1 MSSNNILADLQPQ
14 AVFKYFEQICAIPH
28 GSGNVKK
35 ISDYLC
41 EFAKERNLWFKQDE
55 SYNVIIK
62 KPASDSESKAAPVI
76 LQGHIDMVALKTD
89 DKVKD
94 MEKEGLD
101 LYIEDGYV
109 KADRTTLGADDGIA
123 VAYALAILDS
133 KDMSHPPIEA
143 VFTVDEEV
151 GMTGAEAINLDCLDG
166 KIMLNIDSEEEGI
179 FLSGCA
185 GGATLKASYP
195 LNKSDITGTK
205 ITIKING
212 LTSGH
217 SGTDIICQ
225 RANANIL
232 MGRLLFAVKECVNI
246 VGISG
251 GEKDNSIAPFA
262 NAAIMTQEAD
272 KVTELLNNTA
282 NVLKEEYSV
291 TDSQLIITIKNE
303 AESRCQACDDKTSQM
318 IINVLNYI
326 PDGVIKMSNDIK
338 GLVQTSLNLGVVS
351 SDESAFYTTYLVRS
365 SSQSEK
371 EYLTDKIGAMTDY
384 LGGTYELAGV
394 YPAWEFKKDSAIRDM
409 LCDSYKKLFGKDA
422 LVETMHAGVECGIM
436 AAKIDGLDCVS
447 FGPDIIDIHT
457 VKEKLDI
464 ESTRRTWELITE
476 VLKQLA

>member
-1 MSSNNILADLQPQ
+1 MSNNILADLQPQ

-28 GSGNVKK
+28 GSGNVKQ

-41 EFAKERNLWFKQDE
+41 EFARERNLWFKQDE

-62 KPASDSESKAAPVI
+62 KPASNSESKAAPVI
-76 LQGHIDMVALKTD
+76 LQGHIDMVAVKTD
-89 DKVKD
+89 DKVKN

-133 KDMSHPPIEA
+133 KDMCHPPIEA
-143 VFTVDEEV
+143 VFTVDEEI
-151 GMTGAEAINLDCLDG
+151 GMLGAEAINLDCLEG

-185 GGATLKASYP
+185 GGATLKATYP
-195 LNKSDITGTK
+195 LKKSDITGTK
-205 ITIKING
+205 ISIKVNG

-225 RANANIL
+225 RANANVL
-232 MGRLLFAVKECVNI
+232 MGRLLFAVKEHVNI
-246 VGISG
+246 VSISG

-262 NAAIMTQEAD
+262 NAVIMTKEAD
-272 KVTELLNNTA
+272 MVTELLNNTA

-291 TDSQLIITIKNE
+291 TDPQLTVTVNSE
-303 AESRCQACDDKTSQM
+303 GEGSALGCDDKTTQM
-318 IINVLNYI
+318 IINVLNFI

-338 GLVQTSLNLGVVS
+338 GLVQTSLNLGVTG
-351 SDESAFYTTYLVRS
+351 SDENTFAATYLIRS

-371 EYLTDKIGAMTDY
+371 EYLTGKVGKMTEY

-394 YPAWEFKKDSAIRDM
+394 YPAWEFKKNSEIRDIM
-409 LCDSYKKLFGKDA
+409 CASYKKLFDKEA
-422 LVETMHAGVECGIM
+422 AVETMHAGVECGIM

-464 ESTRRTWELITE
+464 ASTQRTWKLILD
-476 VLKQLA
+476 VLKQLS

>member
-1 MSSNNILADLQPQ
+1 MSNNILADLQPY

-28 GSGNVKK
+28 GSGNVKQ

-41 EFAKERNLWFKQDE
+41 EFARERNLWFKQDE

-62 KPASDSESKAAPVI
+62 KPASNSESKAAPVI
-76 LQGHIDMVALKTD
+76 LQGHIDMVAVKTN

-94 MEKEGLD
+94 MEKDGLD
-101 LYIEDGYV
+101 LYIDDGYV

-133 KDMSHPPIEA
+133 KDVCHPPIEA
-143 VFTVDEEV
+143 VFTVDEEI
-151 GMTGAEAINLDCLDG
+151 GMLGAEAINTDCLEG

-195 LNKSDITGTK
+195 LKKSDMTGTQMS
-205 ITIKING
+205 IKING

-232 MGRLLFAVKECVNI
+232 MGRILFDVKECVNI
-246 VGISG
+246 VSISG

-262 NAAIMTQEAD
+262 DAVIMTQEAD

-291 TDSQLIITIKNE
+291 TDPHLTIKVNCE
-303 AESRCQACDDKTSQM
+303 GEGSTLACDDATTQM
-318 IINVLNYI
+318 LINVLNFI
-326 PDGVIKMSNDIK
+326 PDGVVKMSNDIK
-338 GLVQTSLNLGVVS
+338 GLVQTSLNLGVA
-351 SDESAFYTTYLVRS
+351 ELAEKTFAATYLIRS

-371 EYLTDKIGAMTDY
+371 EYLTDKVGKMTEY
-384 LGGTYELAGV
+384 LGGTYELKGV
-394 YPAWEFKKDSAIRDM
+394 YPAWEFKKNSAIRDM
-409 LCDSYKKLFGKDA
+409 LCESYNRLFNKEA

-436 AAKIDGLDCVS
+436 AAKIDDLDCVS

-464 ESTRRTWELITE
+464 ASTQRTWELITD

>member
-1 MSSNNILADLQPQ
+1 MSNNILADLQPQ

-28 GSGNVKK
+28 GSGNVKQ

-62 KPASDSESKAAPVI
+62 KPASNSESKAAPVI
-76 LQGHIDMVALKTD
+76 LQGHIDMVAVKTN

-94 MEKEGLD
+94 MEKDGLD
-101 LYIEDGYV
+101 LYIDDGYV

-133 KDMSHPPIEA
+133 KDVCHPPIEA
-143 VFTVDEEV
+143 VFTVDEEI
-151 GMTGAEAINLDCLDG
+151 GMLGAETINTDCLEG

-195 LNKSDITGTK
+195 LKKSDITGTQMS
-205 ITIKING
+205 IKING

-232 MGRLLFAVKECVNI
+232 MGRLLFDVKECVNI
-246 VGISG
+246 VSMSG

-262 NAAIMTQEAD
+262 DAGF
-272 KVTELLNNTA
+272 
-282 NVLKEEYSV
+282 
-291 TDSQLIITIKNE
+291 
-303 AESRCQACDDKTSQM
+303 
-318 IINVLNYI
+318 I
-326 PDGVIKMSNDIK
+326 PDGVVKMSNDIR
-338 GLVQTSLNLGVVS
+338 GLVQTSLNLGVA
-351 SDESAFYTTYLVRS
+351 ELAEKTFAATYLIRS

-371 EYLTDKIGAMTDY
+371 EYLTDKVGKMTEY
-384 LGGTYELAGV
+384 LGGTYELKGV
-394 YPAWEFKKDSAIRDM
+394 YPAWEFKKNSAIRDM
-409 LCDSYKKLFGKDA
+409 LCESYNRLFNKEA

-436 AAKIDGLDCVS
+436 AAKIDDLDCVS

-464 ESTRRTWELITE
+464 ASTQRTWELITD